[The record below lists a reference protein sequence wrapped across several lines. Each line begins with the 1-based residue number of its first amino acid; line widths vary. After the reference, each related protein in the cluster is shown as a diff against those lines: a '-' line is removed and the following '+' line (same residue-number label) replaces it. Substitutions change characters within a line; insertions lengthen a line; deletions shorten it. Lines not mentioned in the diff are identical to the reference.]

1 MRSVSLDRRYQVQK
15 AARSLTLPL
24 AGIVIATW
32 FYRWIASKS
41 EGLAVKIRGC
51 FWPISSFA

>member
-1 MRSVSLDRRYQVQK
+1 VQK
-15 AARSLTLPL
+15 AARSLTLPP